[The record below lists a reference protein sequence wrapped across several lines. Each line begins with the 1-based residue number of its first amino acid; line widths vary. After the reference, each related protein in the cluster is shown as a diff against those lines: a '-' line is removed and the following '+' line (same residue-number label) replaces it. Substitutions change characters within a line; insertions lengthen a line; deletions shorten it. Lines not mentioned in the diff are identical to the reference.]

1 MEELLQKYNDTL
13 ARIVLDENH
22 GLITPEQA
30 EFAKQNLKEEFE
42 EMTADF
48 AFEDEDMADFS
59 AGNSLGVALLEL
71 GEESGYE
78 DPEEFLV
85 DLSDALGVD
94 PEVAYDLITSDEEF
108 DEDVIEDVVA
118 RLEAAYEADAYDDGE
133 EEFEEEDELEDEY
146 DDEYEEDEEFEE
158 EPELEEASYSAY
170 DPRIEE
176 LQDEVAE
183 FKAQSLLKSTLA
195 DLDREAQEL
204 VANGDLPSH
213 GYEILFTNELINSE
227 EDRVACFAAMAEQN
241 QNTIN
246 EELIKVKGILD
257 FMRELSIGETG
268 LFSELVNE
276 DYEANFGQEV
286 DPEEEAEVQ
295 ATAEYYLKKVRK

>member
-22 GLITPEQA
+22 GIITSEQA

-48 AFEDEDMADFS
+48 AFEDEDVADFS

-133 EEFEEEDELEDEY
+133 EEFEEEGELEDEY

-257 FMRELSIGETG
+257 FMRELSIGQTG

>member
-1 MEELLQKYNDTL
+1 MNELLQRYNDTL
-13 ARIVLDENH
+13 AKIVLDENH

-30 EFAKQNLKEEFE
+30 EFAKQNLQQEFE
-42 EMTADF
+42 QLTAEFNSENEDIAEF
-48 AFEDEDMADFS
+48 A

-85 DLSDALGVD
+85 DLSYALGVD
-94 PEVAYDLITSDEEF
+94 PEVTYNLITSDEEF

-133 EEFEEEDELEDEY
+133 EEFEEEELEDEY

-170 DPRIEE
+170 DPRISE
-176 LQDEVAE
+176 LQNEVAE
-183 FKAQSLLKSTLA
+183 FKAQSLLKSALA
-195 DLDREAQEL
+195 DLDRKAQEL
-204 VANGDLPSH
+204 VANGDLPAH

-246 EELIKVKGILD
+246 EELIKVNGILE
-257 FMRELSIGETG
+257 FMQKLGIGQTG

-286 DPEEEAEVQ
+286 DPDEEAEVQ

>member
-1 MEELLQKYNDTL
+1 MNELLQRYNDTL
-13 ARIVLDENH
+13 AKIVLDENH

-30 EFAKQNLKEEFE
+30 EFAKQNLQQEFE
-42 EMTADF
+42 ELTAEFNSENEDIAEF
-48 AFEDEDMADFS
+48 A

-85 DLSDALGVD
+85 DLSETLGVD

-133 EEFEEEDELEDEY
+133 EEVEEEELENEY

-246 EELIKVKGILD
+246 EELIKVNGILE
-257 FMRELSIGETG
+257 FMQKLGIGQTG